1 MAISFDPKI
10 SVSDIVLTITAI
22 AVFWYAWETR
32 QLRFEQAA
40 PFISLYFKKY
50 DLGKG
55 DDRTMF
61 QIKNDGKGTATDI
74 QVLAL
79 EHISGKMPIY
89 QIIEV
94 LPPGLEEML
103 TIKKVHYEEDNGYKE
118 GLVAQSDFLAHFRA
132 LVGLHEFPF
141 ELQYKDIFKR
151 SYTFKGIF
159 EETIPG
165 TWVFRRECK

>member
-1 MAISFDPKI
+1 MAISLDLKI
-10 SVSDIVLTITAI
+10 SVTDIVLAITAI
-22 AVFWYAWETR
+22 AVIWYAFETR
-32 QLRFEQAA
+32 RLRFEQAA

-50 DLGKG
+50 DLSKSINK
-55 DDRTMF
+55 TMF
-61 QIKNDGKGTATDI
+61 QIKNDGKGTATNI

-79 EHISGKMPIY
+79 KDISGKIPIF
-89 QIIEV
+89 QKIEV

-103 TIKKVHYEEDNGYKE
+103 TIKKMHYEEDNDYKE
-118 GLVAQSDFLAHFRA
+118 GRIAQSDFLDHFSA

>member
-1 MAISFDPKI
+1 MAIPLDPKI
-10 SVSDIVLTITAI
+10 SVTDIVLTITAV

-32 QLRFEQAA
+32 RLRFEQAA
-40 PFISLYFKKY
+40 PFISLYFRKY
-50 DLGKG
+50 DLSKG
-55 DDRTMF
+55 IDRVMF
-61 QIKNDGKGTATDI
+61 QIKNDGKGAAINI
-74 QVLAL
+74 QVLAPKD
-79 EHISGKMPIY
+79 ISGKTPIF
-89 QIIEV
+89 QKIGV

-132 LVGLHEFPF
+132 LVGLYEFPF